1 MRCDLA
7 HHFTIE
13 KARAWRSAID
23 IDPPYQ
29 RPAGVWTV
37 AHRQRLIDS
46 ILNGYDIP
54 KLYLHDL
61 RGEQPTPVYAVI
73 DGKQRLTAIWSFLD
87 DGLPLAP
94 DFSLDPRNRPALPDD
109 VRDPRPGDRWS
120 SLHPAWQRVV
130 RRTELSVVLVRD
142 VHPDGLA
149 ELFGRLND
157 GVPLNPS
164 ERRNAIG
171 GDLAA
176 LIRERATDPVLPAR
190 LAFADDRLAYQA
202 FIARRVASAVRSAAD
217 PAPTDADLDE
227 LVRGGRGLD
236 AARRAVIEAALDA
249 DRARLQAAFDAAD
262 PRLHDPVSAS
272 AWLDQVAAV
281 PQTAAVGEEVR

>member
-1 MRCDLA
+1 MRCELA

-73 DGKQRLTAIWSFLD
+73 DGKQRLTTVWSFLD
-87 DGLPLAP
+87 DDLPLAP
-94 DFSLDPRNRPALPDD
+94 DFTLDPRNRPTLPAG

-120 SLHPAWQRVV
+120 TLDPAWQRAV

-157 GVPLNPS
+157 GVPLTPS

-176 LIRERATDPVLPAR
+176 LIRERAADPVLVAR
-190 LAFADDRLAYQA
+190 LAFADDRLAYQE
-202 FIARRVASAVRSAAD
+202 FIARRVAAAE
-217 PAPTDADLDE
+217 APTARATPKDADLDD
-227 LVRGGRGLD
+227 LVRTGRRLD
-236 AARRAVIEAALDA
+236 PSRRAAIEAALDS
-249 DRARLQAAFDAAD
+249 DRRRLQAAFEAGD
-262 PRLHDPVSAS
+262 PRLDSPVTAS
-272 AWLDQVAAV
+272 AALDRTVTA
-281 PQTAAVGEEVR
+281 PQPVGAGETAR